1 MKNHSALERF
11 ISTHGV
17 LWATVSCDL
26 HLDTVLRQK
35 KKIKILSM
43 DFFER
48 ESRPTL
54 TICAPFL
61 WNYRKLL
68 THATGAIFKAREL
81 QNRAG
86 VPNDEKCVDWKR
98 AK

>member
-1 MKNHSALERF
+1 
-11 ISTHGV
+11 
-17 LWATVSCDL
+17 
-26 HLDTVLRQK
+26 
-35 KKIKILSM
+35 M

-98 AK
+98 AKQWFHQTFTLSLSESKISKVAIRPEYWEEKIIIKELIGVH